1 MVTQISDGVRVTAR
15 ILPEGVARREF
26 GNTLFLDHVDRS
38 VTDRD
43 GAELVRTVR
52 TYADL
57 SAVES
62 DGQPESVQEAASTYF
77 QQVPFPKALLVGSHL
92 SVTQP
97 SLFFGVEPQS
107 VAQIAALTSPA
118 EISLNGNMTDISIDA
133 PDVFTFQMATT
144 DSTAVSAAQGLSHG
158 DEIHVDA
165 VATFVFQHAV
175 NAPFTTAVEAL
186 TYGDTIS
193 VAGEDVFVIK
203 AAESSNKVTMQVRAF
218 TAPSGSTFEIIVG
231 GVSGG
236 AAFKASGEANAAAVD
251 GATKWVY
258 VAPTNNGFD
267 SFDLFVLSSAYAAGV
282 VTANIDNNI
291 GFNDIDAPFA
301 LSVGSVNLGV
311 TFMADGEANAAAV
324 NAANKWFVDTSA
336 NDDLT
341 YTEIASRL
349 QSAVRNI
356 DGYSS
361 VVVAW
366 DASNEY
372 FTMSADAPTM
382 FGTGFAASDV
392 ADALGLSAGGVFDTT
407 ETETPAEALSRIAD
421 IDCNFFGVVP
431 SDELASNYDHVDSIR
446 DWVAARPLSFMAAF
460 DLYGEDVLVSGET
473 TSIGARLSAQKGDG
487 IIGFYNGKTA
497 GDVDYKALSYLG
509 RFSSINYDRPNAV
522 INGKFLDLPGTVA
535 TAGLSTSE
543 KNELDRKRINWYEP
557 AGRGNSA
564 DTREGKTFNTWVDV
578 YVWLAW
584 FKDALEVAAYNF
596 LKQTAGNGG
605 VPITDQGLGAMA
617 DVLEGVCE
625 RGVRNGGLAPNNVS
639 PAMQLAIQRTT
650 GNVEFD
656 GFLNKGYLVH
666 RPSAAD
672 ITQATRNS
680 RGPIPFTIYCKGS
693 GKINNIDIDVTLE
706 N

>member
-97 SLFFGVEPQS
+97 SLFFGAEPQS
-107 VAQIAALTSPA
+107 VAQIAALTSPS
-118 EISLNGNMTDISIDA
+118 EISLNGNTTDISIDS
-133 PDVFTFQMATT
+133 PDTFTFQMATS
-144 DSTAVSAAQGLSHG
+144 DASAVAVAQGLSHG
-158 DEIHVDA
+158 DMIHIDA
-165 VATFVFQHAV
+165 VATFTFQHEAD
-175 NAPFTTAVEAL
+175 AAMTAAIASL
-186 TYGDTIS
+186 TYGDIIQ
-193 VAGEDVFVIK
+193 VDGDDVFVIR
-203 AAESSNKVTMQVRAF
+203 ASETGNKVTMQVRAF
-218 TAPSGSTFEIIVG
+218 TEPGSVFEIIAN
-231 GVSGG
+231 GVSLGEDYEASKESNAG
-236 AAFKASGEANAAAVD
+236 AVASANQ
-251 GATKWVY
+251 WFY
-258 VAPTNNGFD
+258 VAPTNGGFA
-267 SFDLFVLSSAYAAGV
+267 SFDVFVLSASYANGLI
-282 VTANIDNNI
+282 TASIDNNE
-291 GFNDIDAPFA
+291 GFTEIDSVFSMVVNDA
-301 LSVGSVNLGV
+301 VLGITFEEAAENAV
-311 TFMADGEANAAAV
+311 TDV
-324 NAANKWFVDTSA
+324 NAANEWFLDTLA
-336 NDDLT
+336 NADLT

-366 DASNEY
+366 DASSQY

-446 DWVAARPLSFMAAF
+446 DWVAARHLSFMAAF

-535 TAGLSTSE
+535 TSGLSTSE